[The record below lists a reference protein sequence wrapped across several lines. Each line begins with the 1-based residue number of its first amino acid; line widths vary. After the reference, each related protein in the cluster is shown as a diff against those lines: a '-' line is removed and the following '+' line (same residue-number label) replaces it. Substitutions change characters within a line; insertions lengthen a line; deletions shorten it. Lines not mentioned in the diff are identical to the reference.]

1 MNFRASE
8 TLAGPITCI
17 APSSET
23 TTGGV
28 YKWQGRNRH
37 SLMSCAYE
45 IFLVARPI
53 IAILGP
59 NWVYVIP
66 VFPPS
71 FGSSGSDQ
79 MVGIL
84 VLTDIVVRVSP
95 RTLRSITDLLLP
107 KISPCAKQGILQRRN
122 QLDGTP
128 DCRSRTEDCCLLD
141 NPGSYWAAWI
151 SSVDGI
157 NQTNHS
163 TDQKRPCTTIQGI
176 EKEHSIFQ
184 SSPCPDLVKFPV
196 LSQIKPHA
204 PRLVVPF
211 RQFL

>member
-1 MNFRASE
+1 M
-8 TLAGPITCI
+8 
-17 APSSET
+17 
-23 TTGGV
+23 
-28 YKWQGRNRH
+28 
-37 SLMSCAYE
+37 
-45 IFLVARPI
+45 
-53 IAILGP
+53 
-59 NWVYVIP
+59 IP
-66 VFPPS
+66 VIPPS
-71 FGSSGSDQ
+71 FESSGSDQ
-79 MVGIL
+79 VIGIL

-107 KISPCAKQGILQRRN
+107 KISP
-122 QLDGTP
+122 
-128 DCRSRTEDCCLLD
+128 RTEPRNPAEKKSTKGRPCWTSPSRYCCPHD
-141 NPGSYWAAWI
+141 DFDFYWAAWI

-176 EKEHSIFQ
+176 EKEHSICQ

>member
-1 MNFRASE
+1 MIQLQVHLQLPCYDFCFLYWRNIGELPKGTEASS
-8 TLAGPITCI
+8 PITCI

-107 KISPCAKQGILQRRN
+107 KISPCAKQGIPQRRN
-122 QLDGTP
+122 QPKMTP
-128 DCRSRTEDCCLLD
+128 VNRSRTRGC
-141 NPGSYWAAWI
+141 
-151 SSVDGI
+151 
-157 NQTNHS
+157 
-163 TDQKRPCTTIQGI
+163 
-176 EKEHSIFQ
+176 
-184 SSPCPDLVKFPV
+184 
-196 LSQIKPHA
+196 
-204 PRLVVPF
+204 
-211 RQFL
+211 FL

>member
-1 MNFRASE
+1 MNFRTGE
-8 TLAGPITCI
+8 TPIRPITCI

-45 IFLVARPI
+45 TFLVARPI

-59 NWVYVIP
+59 NWVKVIP

-79 MVGIL
+79 MVGNL

-107 KISPCAKQGILQRRN
+107 KISPTAEAGIPQRRSL
-122 QLDGTP
+122 QKVTP
-128 DCRSRTEDCCLLD
+128 EDRSLARDCCHIC
-141 NPGSYWAAWI
+141 NFGFYWAAWI

-176 EKEHSIFQ
+176 KKEHSICQ

>member
-1 MNFRASE
+1 MRIIIRKNDPAAGSPTA
-8 TLAGPITCI
+8 TLLRLLLPLLKKYRWTSRQTKRPISPTTCI

-45 IFLVARPI
+45 TFLVARPI

-59 NWVYVIP
+59 KWVDVIP
-66 VFPPS
+66 VIPPS
-71 FGSSGSDQ
+71 FETSGSDQ

-107 KISPCAKQGILQRRN
+107 KISPDAKPGILQRRN
-122 QLDGTP
+122 PQKVPLRPGKP
-128 DCRSRTEDCCLLD
+128 KQQGLL
-141 NPGSYWAAWI
+141 SF
-151 SSVDGI
+151 V
-157 NQTNHS
+157 
-163 TDQKRPCTTIQGI
+163 
-176 EKEHSIFQ
+176 
-184 SSPCPDLVKFPV
+184 
-196 LSQIKPHA
+196 
-204 PRLVVPF
+204 
-211 RQFL
+211 

>member
-1 MNFRASE
+1 MNFRTSE
-8 TLAGPITCI
+8 TLVCPITCI

-45 IFLVARPI
+45 TFLVARPI

-59 NWVYVIP
+59 KWVDVIP

-71 FGSSGSDQ
+71 FESSGSDQ
-79 MVGIL
+79 KVGIL

-107 KISPCAKQGILQRRN
+107 KISPCERQGILQRRSPPKV
-122 QLDGTP
+122 TP
-128 DCRSRTEDCCLLD
+128 TSRSWFEIAVVKD
-141 NPGSYWAAWI
+141 NSGFYWAAWI

-176 EKEHSIFQ
+176 EKEHSICQ

>member
-1 MNFRASE
+1 MNFGTSE
-8 TLAGPITCI
+8 TPILPITCI

-45 IFLVARPI
+45 TFLVARPI

-59 NWVYVIP
+59 KWVDVIP

-71 FGSSGSDQ
+71 FESSGSDRK
-79 MVGIL
+79 VGIL

-107 KISPCAKQGILQRRN
+107 KISPRAKRGIPQRRN
-122 QLDGTP
+122 PQKVTP
-128 DCRSRTEDCCLLD
+128 VDRGQARDCCLL
-141 NPGSYWAAWI
+141 
-151 SSVDGI
+151 
-157 NQTNHS
+157 
-163 TDQKRPCTTIQGI
+163 
-176 EKEHSIFQ
+176 
-184 SSPCPDLVKFPV
+184 
-196 LSQIKPHA
+196 
-204 PRLVVPF
+204 
-211 RQFL
+211 

>member
-1 MNFRASE
+1 MNFQ
-8 TLAGPITCI
+8 AGQRPTSPITCI

-45 IFLVARPI
+45 TFLVARPI

-59 NWVYVIP
+59 KWVDVIP

-71 FGSSGSDQ
+71 FESSGSDR

-107 KISPCAKQGILQRRN
+107 KISPGAKPGILQRRN
-122 QLDGTP
+122 QPKVTP
-128 DCRSRTEDCCLLD
+128 GGRSLAGDCCLWKMILV
-141 NPGSYWAAWI
+141 PTGQLGSRPL
-151 SSVDGI
+151 
-157 NQTNHS
+157 TES
-163 TDQKRPCTTIQGI
+163 TK
-176 EKEHSIFQ
+176 
-184 SSPCPDLVKFPV
+184 
-196 LSQIKPHA
+196 QITPPTKSGHA
-204 PRLVVPF
+204 PPF
-211 RQFL
+211 RGSRKNTQSVNPHPVRIW

>member
-1 MNFRASE
+1 MNFRTSE
-8 TLAGPITCI
+8 TLVCPITCI

-45 IFLVARPI
+45 TFLVARPI

-59 NWVYVIP
+59 NWVDVIP

-71 FGSSGSDQ
+71 IDSSGSDQ
-79 MVGIL
+79 KVGIL

-107 KISPCAKQGILQRRN
+107 KISPCEKQGILQRRSPPKVTRA
-122 QLDGTP
+122 G
-128 DCRSRTEDCCLLD
+128 RSRTRDCCRKRQSWLLL
-141 NPGSYWAAWI
+141 GSL
-151 SSVDGI
+151 
-157 NQTNHS
+157 
-163 TDQKRPCTTIQGI
+163 
-176 EKEHSIFQ
+176 
-184 SSPCPDLVKFPV
+184 DLV
-196 LSQIKPHA
+196 
-204 PRLVVPF
+204 R
-211 RQFL
+211 

>member
-1 MNFRASE
+1 MNFQTSRR
-8 TLAGPITCI
+8 LVCPITCI

-45 IFLVARPI
+45 TFLVARPI

-59 NWVYVIP
+59 KWVDVIP

-71 FGSSGSDQ
+71 FESSGSDQ
-79 MVGIL
+79 KVGNL

-107 KISPCAKQGILQRRN
+107 KISPCAKARNPAKKKPTKGDSCRPKPSKRLLSLEMILASTRRLGSRPLTESTK
-122 QLDGTP
+122 QITP
-128 DCRSRTEDCCLLD
+128 PTKS
-141 NPGSYWAAWI
+141 G
-151 SSVDGI
+151 
-157 NQTNHS
+157 
-163 TDQKRPCTTIQGI
+163 
-176 EKEHSIFQ
+176 
-184 SSPCPDLVKFPV
+184 
-196 LSQIKPHA
+196 HA
-204 PRLVVPF
+204 PPF
-211 RQFL
+211 KGSRKNTQSVNPHPVRIW